1 MEPNRLRDEGVPNA
15 YRTDVASVRVEPG
28 RTIDVPARRITSRRV
43 LLAGIFLAILG
54 IPFFFG
60 GEFQAQL
67 IGTGLICLGVG
78 IAVTVVARRAV
89 IDSMAAA
96 RRSKAGAVGALVLAP
111 HTIAIGVVGLGLI
124 VFGLTAL
131 ALGLAN
137 L

>member
-1 MEPNRLRDEGVPNA
+1 MEPNYLRDEGVPNA
-15 YRTDVASVRVEPG
+15 YRTDVALARAEPR
-28 RTIDVPARRITSRRV
+28 RTVDVPAPRITSRQV
-43 LLAGIFLAILG
+43 LLAGIFLAIVG
-54 IPFFFG
+54 ISFFFG

-67 IGTGLICLGVG
+67 IGTGLICLGAG
-78 IAVTVVARRAV
+78 IAITVIARRAV
-89 IDSMAAA
+89 IDSIAVA

-111 HTIAIGVVGLGLI
+111 HTIAICVVGLGLI